1 MSKYTIYK
9 NPNHNIPTTLKTIK
23 VIWDKGIVYGIKN
36 NKVMNKEEL
45 ITEYVKNGG
54 MLWSIDN
61 ISTIRDG
68 GTIMIIRHP
77 QSRLIPLY
85 IHKDNWTLH
94 SEYPPTDEN
103 IIVDEPTKTYIFDRL
118 ERYKEDCEFKVK
130 KVNNIIKSVK

>member
-1 MSKYTIYK
+1 MS
-9 NPNHNIPTTLKTIK
+9 
-23 VIWDKGIVYGIKN
+23 
-36 NKVMNKEEL
+36 KEEL
-45 ITEYVKNGG
+45 ITEYVKNSG

-118 ERYKEDCEFKVK
+118 ERYKEDCEFKIK